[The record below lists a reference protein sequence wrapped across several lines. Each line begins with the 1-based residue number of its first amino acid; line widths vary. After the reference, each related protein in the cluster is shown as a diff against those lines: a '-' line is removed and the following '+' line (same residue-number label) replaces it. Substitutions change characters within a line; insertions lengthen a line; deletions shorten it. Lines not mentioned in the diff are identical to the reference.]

1 MAEDSLFLLL
11 SSISLSL
18 SVCVWLTPKFDPIQK
33 KKMTKDEDFEIEK
46 NRSHYKK
53 RRNYQSNSA
62 AHFNVSRQNIHPRRQ
77 HQRYYNVCTTYLV
90 IKSAKFFFF
99 FNCPVIR
106 SAFVNYK
113 RVQSPFKISTNC
125 GT

>member
-1 MAEDSLFLLL
+1 
-11 SSISLSL
+11 
-18 SVCVWLTPKFDPIQK
+18 
-33 KKMTKDEDFEIEK
+33 MTKDEDFEIEK

-90 IKSAKFFFF
+90 IKSAKCFFFF
-99 FNCPVIR
+99 QLSCHQVGICKLQEGPV
-106 SAFVNYK
+106 AF
-113 RVQSPFKISTNC
+113 
-125 GT
+125 